1 MTIFSGHAVA
11 RAVPRAVIVA
21 TIAAAAAAC
30 GHDATGPTSPVGS
43 YALSS
48 VNGLALP
55 ATVLSDTGF
64 SVAISEGSLSVQAD
78 GRFVVGVTSTWT
90 IEGHP
95 SVFAAADTGT
105 WTQAGGRLVFTY
117 VDSTTQTGSWQ
128 GDRITLSDSSGR
140 SATTFVY
147 ARR

>member
-1 MTIFSGHAVA
+1 MTRLRRSLAIAGVTAVA
-11 RAVPRAVIVA
+11 S
-21 TIAAAAAAC
+21 AAAC
-30 GHDATGPTSPVGS
+30 GDGATGPTSPVGS

-95 SVFAAADTGT
+95 QVFVAADTGS
-105 WTQAGGRLVFTY
+105 WTEAGGRLVFTY

-128 GDRITLSDSSGR
+128 RDRITVTDST
-140 SATTFVY
+140 SAPVTTFVF